1 VYSRVL
7 AAKPESVDHAIGS
20 QANNQ
25 SVTKQSNQP
34 INKHDGGSMAVR
46 VGDKAPDFTL
56 VDTDKKARSLS
67 EFLGKKTVLAFF
79 PGAFTG
85 VCTKEMCTFR
95 DSMSRFNEL
104 NAQVVGISVDAPFSN
119 KAFAAQNNLQFPILS
134 DYGRSAVKAYG
145 IVLDDFAGLTG
156 YSTAKRSVFV
166 LDKGGVVRYAWV
178 TDNPGVEPNYDE
190 VSKSLS
196 SIQ

>member
-1 VYSRVL
+1 
-7 AAKPESVDHAIGS
+7 
-20 QANNQ
+20 
-25 SVTKQSNQP
+25 
-34 INKHDGGSMAVR
+34 MAVR

>member
-1 VYSRVL
+1 
-7 AAKPESVDHAIGS
+7 
-20 QANNQ
+20 
-25 SVTKQSNQP
+25 
-34 INKHDGGSMAVR
+34 MAVR
-46 VGDKAPDFTL
+46 VGDKAPDFAL
-56 VDTDKKARSLS
+56 VDVDKKNRSLS

-134 DYGRSAVKAYG
+134 DYSRSAVKAYD
-145 IVLDDFAGLTG
+145 IVLDNFSGLAG
-156 YSTAKRSVFV
+156 YASAKRSVFV

-178 TDNPGVEPNYDE
+178 SDIPGVEPNYDE
-190 VSKSLS
+190 VSKALS